1 MNREEEKKPRVGLL
15 KRVIRWWNYS
25 PRTLGEQIETE
36 RKYLIIA
43 IVSTIINIAVLL
55 MNAKR

>member
-1 MNREEEKKPRVGLL
+1 MNQEEEKKPCMGLL
-15 KRVIRWWNYS
+15 KRVVDWWNYP
-25 PRTLGEQIETE
+25 PRTLGEQFETE

-43 IVSTIINIAVLL
+43 IVSTIINITVLL